1 MDVLVIE
8 LPNGELKSSSF
19 HVRFGSLKVM
29 KSRETEVEIY
39 VNSKYTPLKMKLT
52 NNGDAYFMHN
62 EYGTSLTQNSEYNYD
77 NNNNQFI
84 PSSKTFISQNNSN
97 KLPDLK
103 KNNKFFPTSSQLK
116 QLNLQKGENEIC
128 FVVNTSQNGIQT
140 LKTFI
145 YLWPSTVKIVISD
158 IDGTITRSDILGQV
172 LPFFGGKWSH
182 EGVIELYNSIA
193 KNGYKFLY
201 LTARAIGQSNMT
213 KNYLENLM
221 QERQNL
227 PRGPLLM
234 SPDGIFSSLKREV
247 IEKKPHLLKISVL
260 TEIKN
265 LFPDDYNPFYAGFGN
280 RETDGVAYRMLDI
293 PLDNIYIIDSKSN
306 VTQLGEGRIT
316 NYKSLNYKLAINFP
330 KLNDENNKNEK
341 DNEIKVYTLSDFI

>member
-1 MDVLVIE
+1 
-8 LPNGELKSSSF
+8 
-19 HVRFGSLKVM
+19 
-29 KSRETEVEIY
+29 
-39 VNSKYTPLKMKLT
+39 
-52 NNGDAYFMHN
+52 
-62 EYGTSLTQNSEYNYD
+62 
-77 NNNNQFI
+77 
-84 PSSKTFISQNNSN
+84 
-97 KLPDLK
+97 
-103 KNNKFFPTSSQLK
+103 
-116 QLNLQKGENEIC
+116 
-128 FVVNTSQNGIQT
+128 
-140 LKTFI
+140 
-145 YLWPSTVKIVISD
+145 
-158 IDGTITRSDILGQV
+158 
-172 LPFFGGKWSH
+172 
-182 EGVIELYNSIA
+182 
-193 KNGYKFLY
+193 
-201 LTARAIGQSNMT
+201 MT

-330 KLNDENNKNEK
+330 KLNGENNKNEK

>member
-182 EGVIELYNSIA
+182 E
-193 KNGYKFLY
+193 
-201 LTARAIGQSNMT
+201 
-213 KNYLENLM
+213 
-221 QERQNL
+221 
-227 PRGPLLM
+227 
-234 SPDGIFSSLKREV
+234 
-247 IEKKPHLLKISVL
+247 
-260 TEIKN
+260 
-265 LFPDDYNPFYAGFGN
+265 
-280 RETDGVAYRMLDI
+280 
-293 PLDNIYIIDSKSN
+293 
-306 VTQLGEGRIT
+306 
-316 NYKSLNYKLAINFP
+316 
-330 KLNDENNKNEK
+330 
-341 DNEIKVYTLSDFI
+341 